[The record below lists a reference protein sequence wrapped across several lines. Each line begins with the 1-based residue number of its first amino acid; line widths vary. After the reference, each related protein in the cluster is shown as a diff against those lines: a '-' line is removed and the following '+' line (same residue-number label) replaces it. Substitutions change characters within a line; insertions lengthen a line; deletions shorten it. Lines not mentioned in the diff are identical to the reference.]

1 MFERFTEEAR
11 NTLFIA
17 RASASSRYAPRIEP
31 EDMLHGILIAAP
43 SAVARFAGHAVKAD
57 ALTSDPM
64 AIGQMTGTVAA
75 TAHEAQDAI
84 RRHDSFGI
92 PFSGMTRDT
101 LTYAAQEADALGHRA
116 IGVEHLVLG
125 LLRAEG
131 SQAWR
136 TLHDAGVVLPEMRR
150 ALSEESDREV
160 APRVATELPVSEATP
175 LEGEESLGRI
185 VRRLG
190 WVRPVIAGGIALLC
204 GAAVWRGMPRVWQRV
219 RKPRSR

>member
-116 IGVEHLVLG
+116 IGAEHLVLG

-150 ALSEESDREV
+150 ALSEESDRGV
-160 APRVATELPVSEATP
+160 APRVATEPPVSEATP

>member
-116 IGVEHLVLG
+116 IGAEHLVLAG
-125 LLRAEG
+125 AKNILP
-131 SQAWR
+131 R
-136 TLHDAGVVLPEMRR
+136 TGAIWL
-150 ALSEESDREV
+150 EV
-160 APRVATELPVSEATP
+160 AERQIYSGQIIRPQIEAMMQRAGFSLTFQVSRGI
-175 LEGEESLGRI
+175 EGDQFY
-185 VRRLG
+185 VNRRHLRS
-190 WVRPVIAGGIALLC
+190 WRHLASARWR
-204 GAAVWRGMPRVWQRV
+204 AAVARARFMGGRWRSKW
-219 RKPRSR
+219 